1 MSKIKEIIDN
11 LNQTIKKMSKPNIV
25 ESDSTAYKS
34 SRAKKS
40 QLIKL
45 RDELLEKEKKNG

>member
-11 LNQTIKKMSKPNIV
+11 LNQTIKKMSKPNVV
-25 ESDSTAYKS
+25 ESNSTAYKS

-40 QLIKL
+40 QLIRL
-45 RDELLEKEKKNG
+45 RDELIAKKKKNE